1 MKRRL
6 RLPEILN
13 REDIHAFK
21 DLVFSLSGQDVS
33 RCIQCGKCSS
43 GCPIAY
49 EMEHLPNQIIRLIQ
63 LNMQERALSSNT
75 FWLCAVCETCTVRCP
90 ESIDIAGIMDALR
103 KICRQR
109 GIKPGDPKIARF
121 NEIFLDSIK
130 RNGRVYELGLVM
142 KYNMMTAQP
151 FKDASLGPVMFS
163 KGKLKIAPDK
173 VQDPAPIKEAFANS
187 KTFIASEKE

>member
-1 MKRRL
+1 M
-6 RLPEILN
+6 PEFLN
-13 REDIHAFK
+13 REDIHAFR
-21 DLVFSLSGQDVS
+21 DLVLSLSGQDVS

-49 EMEHLPNQIIRLIQ
+49 EMEHLPNQIIRFIQ
-63 LNMQERALSSNT
+63 LNMQEKALHSDT
-75 FWLCAVCETCTVRCP
+75 FWLCAVCETCSVRCP

-103 KICRQR
+103 KICRER
-109 GIKPGDPKIARF
+109 GIKPGDSRIARF

-142 KYNMMTAQP
+142 KYNLATAQP

-163 KGKLKIAPDK
+163 KGKLKVSPDK
-173 VQDPAPIKEAFANS
+173 VRDPNS
-187 KTFIASEKE
+187 VRTIFSKAKTFIASKLKD